1 MRDMHSTISSV
12 VAIPAAT
19 YNADNTPVNVN
30 LDTYDGALILIQV
43 GAGGIT
49 FSGTNKIEF
58 VLRHGDSTDPT
69 THTAV
74 AAADIAG
81 VVWATGGIVRSLVA
95 AHAAATVVEVSYIG
109 VKPNISVLS
118 DFSGTHGVGTP
129 IAVTVLRGF
138 PLTAPV
144 L

>member
-19 YNADNTPVNVN
+19 LAADNTPVNVN
-30 LDTYDGALILIQV
+30 LDTFDGALVLIHV
-43 GAGGIT
+43 GVGGIT

-58 VLRHGDSTDPT
+58 VLRHGDSTDPA
-69 THTAV
+69 THTPV

-81 VVWATGGIVRSLVA
+81 VAWAAGGIVRSLVA
-95 AHAAATVVEVSYIG
+95 AHAAASVVEVSYIG
-109 VKPNISVLS
+109 TRPNISVLA
-118 DFSGTHGVGTP
+118 DFSGTHGTGTP

-144 L
+144 A